1 MSAKDTIRSM
11 VIDFAKNINEAEP
24 FNTKLTEFKLKLK
37 STVTMLL
44 FQIPDQDVK
53 EEQFKD
59 VVEGINE
66 AIVEISK
73 EIKYE
78 DERLLERY
86 ALFFETLNG
95 VLKEYLEREDLNDK
109 HELSQLSSKISK
121 ILERIRLE
129 LKEKKGGLLK
139 FIKRL
144 IFRS

>member
-66 AIVEISK
+66 AIVEISR

>member
-1 MSAKDTIRSM
+1 MSAKDTVRSM
-11 VIDFAKNINEAEP
+11 VIEFAKNINETEP

-37 STVTMLL
+37 STITMLL
-44 FQIPDQDVK
+44 FQIPDQEVK
-53 EEQFKD
+53 QEQFKD

-73 EIKYE
+73 EIKYDNE
-78 DERLLERY
+78 KLLERY

-129 LKEKKGGLLK
+129 LKEKKGGILK
-139 FIKRL
+139 LIKRM